1 MVGDH
6 VEGDAGTDTDAD
18 LADAVSA
25 FCEGVRDC
33 TAHLPVAVAAYGD
46 GETGTFHE
54 SAAAA
59 AATESACDDRARDV
73 RDGLVALDPALTGVY
88 LRARDLLELLS
99 RIDAVAN
106 AVEDALAALAA
117 MEPDVEGVAETL
129 VSLADRAA
137 ECAARLCDAVEGYV
151 AALCDDRRPSVEHG
165 DLDAVRDLEDR
176 CDDLKR
182 PALAAAFAPGLSVNG
197 LALREV
203 VLALD
208 AVPNAVEDAADH
220 FSFVVAATV

>member
-1 MVGDH
+1 MEGDH
-6 VEGDAGTDTDAD
+6 ADAE
-18 LADAVSA
+18 LADAMSS

-46 GETGTFHE
+46 GDAESFHE
-54 SAAAA
+54 TAADAAAI
-59 AATESACDDRARDV
+59 ESACDDRARDV
-73 RDGLVALDPALTGVY
+73 RDGLVALDPELTGVY

-117 MEPDVEGVAETL
+117 MEPDVDGVADRL
-129 VSLADRAA
+129 VSLSDLAA
-137 ECAARLCDAVEGYV
+137 ECAARLCDAVEEYV
-151 AALCDDRRPSVEHG
+151 AALCDGRRPTVDHG
-165 DLDAVRDLEDR
+165 DFDDVREFEDR
-176 CDDLKR
+176 CDELKQA
-182 PALAAAFAPGLSVNG
+182 ALAAAFEPGLSVNG

-203 VLALD
+203 ALALD